1 MSEYRTIDDLGDLN
15 GKVVM
20 LRADLN
26 VPMNENFQVTNT
38 ARIVRTVPTI
48 KELMSKGAKVVVTSH
63 LGRPEGKGDMAN
75 SLTHIVN
82 DLEKALNK
90 KVVFVDDCVGP
101 HVEEAIK
108 HMKADEVLLLE
119 NLRFYK
125 EESKGDENF
134 AAELVKGV
142 DVYVSDAFSTAHR
155 AHASMVAAAKLRPC
169 ACGRLMEEEIN
180 ALTKGLNNPER
191 PLMAI
196 VGGSKVS
203 TKLDLLNNLI
213 KKVDK
218 LVISGGMAHTF
229 MSAAGIANV
238 TEKNSLVQ
246 MDMLDTAAGIMKA
259 AKENGCKIILPL
271 DVVIA
276 EEFKADAKHETVDVN
291 NIPNNGWSMLDV
303 GEKTIAMIKAELDE
317 CKTLVWNGPLGVF
330 EMKPFDT
337 ATNAVAQ
344 YAAKLTEQGKMV
356 SVAGG
361 GDTVSA
367 LANAGVEDKF
377 TYISTAGGA
386 FLEWMEG
393 KELPGVAVL
402 KK

>member
-134 AAELVKGV
+134 AAG
-142 DVYVSDAFSTAHR
+142 FI
-155 AHASMVAAAKLRPC
+155 KLIQ
-169 ACGRLMEEEIN
+169 GYFTN
-180 ALTKGLNNPER
+180 K
-191 PLMAI
+191 
-196 VGGSKVS
+196 
-203 TKLDLLNNLI
+203 
-213 KKVDK
+213 
-218 LVISGGMAHTF
+218 
-229 MSAAGIANV
+229 
-238 TEKNSLVQ
+238 Q
-246 MDMLDTAAGIMKA
+246 MDPDI
-259 AKENGCKIILPL
+259 EQNIEILKMFF
-271 DVVIA
+271 IQ
-276 EEFKADAKHETVDVN
+276 N
-291 NIPNNGWSMLDV
+291 N
-303 GEKTIAMIKAELDE
+303 
-317 CKTLVWNGPLGVF
+317 
-330 EMKPFDT
+330 
-337 ATNAVAQ
+337 
-344 YAAKLTEQGKMV
+344 
-356 SVAGG
+356 
-361 GDTVSA
+361 
-367 LANAGVEDKF
+367 
-377 TYISTAGGA
+377 
-386 FLEWMEG
+386 
-393 KELPGVAVL
+393 
-402 KK
+402 